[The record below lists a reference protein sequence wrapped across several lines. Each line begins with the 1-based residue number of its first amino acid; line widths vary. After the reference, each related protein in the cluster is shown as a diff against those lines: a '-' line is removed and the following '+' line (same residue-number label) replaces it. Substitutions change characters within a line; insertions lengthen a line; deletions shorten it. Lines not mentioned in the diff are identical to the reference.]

1 MNLNLKHFSLLV
13 LLPVLLSCAAPEK
26 AVVVPA
32 PPQGEDNPSNPGEEP
47 GDTPGENPGET
58 PGTPGTTPDGHIIVG
73 YVTYWGDIMP
83 NPDVLTHINYA
94 FGKVGSDFES
104 LEIRSTSRLR
114 KVVELKKQKPSL
126 KVVLSVG
133 GWGAGN
139 FSEMAADENHR
150 RKFCENC
157 LKAVKEYGLDGI
169 DLDWEYPTSSS
180 AGISSSPDDTK
191 NFTLLVKDL
200 RTVLGPDLLVTMASS
215 ANAKYVNFKD
225 FIDYM
230 DWVNLMTYDMGNPP
244 KHNAALYPSSMTRRS
259 CDESVALHLAAGV
272 PYDKMT
278 LGMAFYGRDDDKTF
292 TANDDDNFVY
302 YRDIR
307 TDGFV
312 ERWDDSAKVPYLT
325 DYAGTMVL
333 SYDNELSIGLK
344 ADYVKEKGLLGA
356 MYWAIEGDDNS
367 WTLSKAI
374 SSRLLGTEPAG
385 GEDTAPSYAV
395 TNAYVQAYMDGVNYT
410 DWDFSGTQVFNYEGG
425 GPGEADVPPTIEI
438 KWNATGTGSQTLKLW
453 DGSWS
458 REWSLAAGVSSQ
470 SVTNLA
476 PGHYHYQVTDAS
488 SSVVAKGEFKATG
501 SLHQI
506 YFEKDTRNGRSLGG
520 LKTLDGKTIRHWLLY
535 RGGKASSIKDA
546 GKKEAAAVGIKA
558 ELDLREADESQ
569 TKSYFGSGVAYLRP
583 GFGSSENYRTM
594 LRDCSERVK
603 ASFEFIV
610 DNLRKGNPV
619 YFHCAAGRDRTGTI
633 AALCLGVLGVR
644 EGDIAKDY
652 ELTYFS
658 PDDWSMS
665 GPDDARYYDHTRHVS
680 SYKNCVQY
688 LRDQDP
694 SSSKTLKK
702 GAETYLRN
710 IGVSQQ
716 DIDDFRTIM
725 LKD

>member
-1 MNLNLKHFSLLV
+1 MRIKHILALILFPFLLA
-13 LLPVLLSCAAPEK
+13 CAAPENGPL
-26 AVVVPA
+26 VPPPA
-32 PPQGEDNPSNPGEEP
+32 PGPGEDTNPGGDDP
-47 GDTPGENPGET
+47 NPNPGGDTPGTN
-58 PGTPGTTPDGHIIVG
+58 PGTPGEYVVIG
-73 YVTYWGDIMP
+73 YATYWESTMP
-83 NPDVLTHINYA
+83 DPSLLTHINYA
-94 FGKVGSDFES
+94 FGKIGSDFET
-104 LEIRSTSRLR
+104 LKINTDSRL
-114 KVVELKKQKPSL
+114 KKLVGLKKTNPSL
-126 KVVLSVG
+126 KVLLSIG

-139 FSEMAADENHR
+139 FSEMAADESHR
-150 RKFCENC
+150 KKFCENC
-157 LKAVKEYGLDGI
+157 LKAVNQYGLDGI

-200 RTVLGPDLLVTMASS
+200 RATLGDGLLITMASS

-244 KHNAALYPSSMTRRS
+244 YHNAGLYKSAMTKRS
-259 CDESVALHLAAGV
+259 CDESVALHYTAGV
-272 PYDKMT
+272 PYEKIV
-278 LGMAFYGRDDDKTF
+278 LGMPFYGRDDHNAF
-292 TANDDDNFVY
+292 TAGDDDNYVY
-302 YRDIR
+302 YHDI
-307 TDGFV
+307 TAGSYV
-312 ERWDDSAKVPYLT
+312 ERWDSQALVPYLT
-325 DYAGTMVL
+325 NAAGTMVL
-333 SYDNELSIGLK
+333 SYDNEQSISLKANYIKDKGLK
-344 ADYVKEKGLLGA
+344 GA
-356 MYWAIEGDDNS
+356 MYWAIEGDDSN

-374 SSRLLGTEPAG
+374 AGPLLGWNAG
-385 GEDTAPSYAV
+385 NEDGTIPSYAV

-410 DWDFSGTQVFNYEGG
+410 DWDFSGTQILNYEGG
-425 GPGEADVPPTIEI
+425 GPGEADIPPYVEI
-438 KWNATGTGSQTLKLW
+438 KWNATGTGKQTLKLW
-453 DGSWS
+453 DDSWS
-458 REWSLAAGVSSQ
+458 REWSLDAGVSSQ

-476 PGHYHYQVTDAS
+476 PGHYHYQITDAS
-488 SSVVAKGEFKATG
+488 SSIVDKGEFKATG
-501 SLHQI
+501 ALHQV

-520 LKTLDGKTIRHWLLY
+520 LKTLDGKTVRHWLLY

-558 ELDLREADESQ
+558 ELDLREADPSQ
-569 TKSYFGSGVAYLRP
+569 TTSYFGSGVAYLRP

-633 AALCLGVLGVR
+633 AALCLGLLGVR

-688 LRDQDP
+688 LRDQDTG
-694 SSSKTLKK
+694 SSKTLKK

-725 LKD
+725 LK